1 MTRAVYAALGV
12 ALIWA
17 IACACGELCF
27 RWRRQGRRLEF
38 SIGRYLVTIARV
50 SDVEAHADPIERCS
64 RPQPHDGPCNGWPC
78 PPRIEELSRKM
89 LER

>member
-1 MTRAVYAALGV
+1 MTRAIYAALGV

-27 RWRRQGRRLEF
+27 RWRRRDQRLEF

-50 SDVEAHADPIERCS
+50 SDVDVNADPVQRCS

-78 PPRIEELSRKM
+78 PPVIERMQARLRE
-89 LER
+89 